1 MSGNKN
7 ERIGILAIGSPEP
20 TKFGPDDLRLLEAL
34 ANQAAVAN
42 QNARYAQAAN
52 LTQDRRSAAEPAAAQ
67 AGIDGSLVHRI
78 NYTVGAIPAL
88 IQQIELGLEQGT
100 LEKSV
105 LREKLRGIRDGA
117 DLALEMLQQIRTAEN
132 NHSD

>member
-1 MSGNKN
+1 MSGRKN

-52 LTQDRRSAAEPAAAQ
+52 RFPDRQNNAGHALAQ
-67 AGIDGSLVHRI
+67 ADVDGTLVHRI

-88 IQQIELGLEQGT
+88 IQQIEIGLEHGT
-100 LEKSV
+100 LEKAA
-105 LREKLRGIRDGA
+105 LREKLQGIRDGA
-117 DLALEMLQQIRTAEN
+117 DLALEMLQQMRTAE
-132 NHSD
+132 DKLD

>member
-52 LTQDRRSAAEPAAAQ
+52 LTQDRRSAAGAAAAQ
-67 AGIDGSLVHRI
+67 VGTDGSLVHRI

-100 LEKSV
+100 LETSV

-117 DLALEMLQQIRTAEN
+117 DLALEMLQQIRTVEN